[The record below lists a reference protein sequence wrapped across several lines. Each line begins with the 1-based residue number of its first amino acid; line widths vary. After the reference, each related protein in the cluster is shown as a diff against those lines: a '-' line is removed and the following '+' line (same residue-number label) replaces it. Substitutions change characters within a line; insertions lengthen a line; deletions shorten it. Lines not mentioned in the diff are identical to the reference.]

1 MPHYYFNLLDGVRLD
16 DEEGQDLPDD
26 DAARIEATRSARS
39 ILADAVWTGRLP
51 LDESIEIVAHG
62 KVIAIV
68 AFRDV
73 LTLPD

>member
-26 DAARIEATRSARS
+26 DAARVEATRSARS
-39 ILADAVWTGRLP
+39 ILADAVWAGRLP

-68 AFRDV
+68 EFRDV